1 MLRSFLLFKV
11 WQEKTPSPAGL
22 SNSRKICQCDG
33 LWFYSLSAGGT
44 GCQCPVSTG
53 LWFLK
58 AALYPGLE
66 VGWCGITDP
75 LVHWDMGAKINSRI
89 ISLQTVTSWLITSSA
104 SSEDS
109 GKEERGK
116 KGAIKRLGKLQIKNP
131 SKVAFFGGGG
141 NKILPCACT
150 ANHKK
155 NAIVNIIG
163 HQRVVVLM
171 ELHLH
176 FEVMIRYLHTSVF
189 GGSSVD
195 IMGKHIFF
203 ICS

>member
-1 MLRSFLLFKV
+1 MKIV
-11 WQEKTPSPAGL
+11 EKRKKWC
-22 SNSRKICQCDG
+22 NQKIRKI
-33 LWFYSLSAGGT
+33 T
-44 GCQCPVSTG
+44 
-53 LWFLK
+53 
-58 AALYPGLE
+58 
-66 VGWCGITDP
+66 
-75 LVHWDMGAKINSRI
+75 N
-89 ISLQTVTSWLITSSA
+89 
-104 SSEDS
+104 
-109 GKEERGK
+109 
-116 KGAIKRLGKLQIKNP
+116 KNP

-141 NKILPCACT
+141 DKILPCACT

-203 ICS
+203 ICL